1 MKKQD
6 NTKAAKQNNILN
18 TNKPREGWKEAIISA
33 GTDDKPLLPE
43 FPEDFDVSQWT
54 WEK

>member
-1 MKKQD
+1 MKKQYNANNSGNTD
-6 NTKAAKQNNILN
+6 N
-18 TNKPREGWKEAIISA
+18 PREGWEEAIISA

-43 FPEDFDVSQWT
+43 FPEDFDVNQWT